1 MRIVLL
7 EPLSISEEK
16 LNELAQP
23 LKDDGNEFIAYPD
36 KTSDE
41 DELVSRAR
49 GAEIVMI
56 ANNPLPDSVIT
67 QLPQLK
73 YIAVAFTGIDHVGL
87 NACRK
92 QHIVVS
98 NCAGYSDTSV
108 AELTVGLTLD
118 VLRKVL
124 LGDIA
129 ARTGK
134 TSAGLVGQEITG
146 KTVGLIGT
154 GHIGSAVAKLFTAL
168 GATVLGYARH
178 TSQTAI
184 DAGVTF
190 VSEEELLKQS
200 DIVSLH
206 LPLNDQT
213 KKSFGAAQFAQ
224 MKDGAVFINC
234 ARGAIVD
241 NEALAYALRS
251 GKLAG
256 AGVDVFDVEP
266 PLPADYPLLH
276 APNLVLTPHVGFL
289 TKEGLERRAQI
300 EFDNV
305 QNYLAGR
312 PTNVCEL

>member
-1 MRIVLL
+1 M
-7 EPLSISEEK
+7 
-16 LNELAQP
+16 
-23 LKDDGNEFIAYPD
+23 
-36 KTSDE
+36 
-41 DELVSRAR
+41 
-49 GAEIVMI
+49 
-56 ANNPLPDSVIT
+56 
-67 QLPQLK
+67 
-73 YIAVAFTGIDHVGL
+73 
-87 NACRK
+87 
-92 QHIVVS
+92 
-98 NCAGYSDTSV
+98 
-108 AELTVGLTLD
+108 
-118 VLRKVL
+118 
-124 LGDIA
+124 
-129 ARTGK
+129 
-134 TSAGLVGQEITG
+134 
-146 KTVGLIGT
+146 
-154 GHIGSAVAKLFTAL
+154 
-168 GATVLGYARH
+168 LGYARH

-241 NEALAYALRS
+241 NEALAYALES
-251 GKLAG
+251 GKLMG
-256 AGVDVFDVEP
+256 AGVDVFDMEP